1 MIFLVED
8 HKLMAE
14 ALISVLHKKGK
25 FKDEEIICPWH
36 TCIVQK
42 TQTPAHATTGGSF
55 YSK

>member
-1 MIFLVED
+1 MILLVED

-14 ALISVLHKKGK
+14 ALVSVLHKKGK
-25 FKDEEIICPWH
+25 FKDEEIIYPCR

-55 YSK
+55 